1 MLSYRLK
8 VSSPYSPENVLIPT
22 KSENLKEP
30 PPMWNNE
37 KALQGFTTLQLSV
50 PLGHSVCLSFSPIE
64 DDYLRNAPTGKRRNY
79 FSSSVGLKIERGSN
93 PNEKCY

>member
-30 PPMWNNE
+30 PPLQDGCLADGLSQVALSGAAGTE
-37 KALQGFTTLQLSV
+37 KQGVF
-50 PLGHSVCLSFSPIE
+50 PAIDEAAGGKIE
-64 DDYLRNAPTGKRRNY
+64 DQTAVHLG
-79 FSSSVGLKIERGSN
+79 VEGEV
-93 PNEKCY
+93 EVV

>member
-30 PPMWNNE
+30 PPFE
-37 KALQGFTTLQLSV
+37 K
-50 PLGHSVCLSFSPIE
+50 P
-64 DDYLRNAPTGKRRNY
+64 
-79 FSSSVGLKIERGSN
+79 
-93 PNEKCY
+93 

>member
-30 PPMWNNE
+30 PPKKIAAHFE
-37 KALQGFTTLQLSV
+37 EGRQHEPAILHLIIAAETAS
-50 PLGHSVCLSFSPIE
+50 
-64 DDYLRNAPTGKRRNY
+64 RR
-79 FSSSVGLKIERGSN
+79 
-93 PNEKCY
+93 

>member
-30 PPMWNNE
+30 PPSDNR
-37 KALQGFTTLQLSV
+37 TC
-50 PLGHSVCLSFSPIE
+50 PFS
-64 DDYLRNAPTGKRRNY
+64 AAA
-79 FSSSVGLKIERGSN
+79 
-93 PNEKCY
+93 

>member
-30 PPMWNNE
+30 PPIRFRGTFKEQTW
-37 KALQGFTTLQLSV
+37 
-50 PLGHSVCLSFSPIE
+50 LGNL
-64 DDYLRNAPTGKRRNY
+64 G
-79 FSSSVGLKIERGSN
+79 
-93 PNEKCY
+93 

>member
-30 PPMWNNE
+30 PPFGNDGE
-37 KALQGFTTLQLSV
+37 
-50 PLGHSVCLSFSPIE
+50 
-64 DDYLRNAPTGKRRNY
+64 
-79 FSSSVGLKIERGSN
+79 
-93 PNEKCY
+93 

>member
-30 PPMWNNE
+30 PP
-37 KALQGFTTLQLSV
+37 LPSGL
-50 PLGHSVCLSFSPIE
+50 
-64 DDYLRNAPTGKRRNY
+64 NATA
-79 FSSSVGLKIERGSN
+79 
-93 PNEKCY
+93 

>member
-30 PPMWNNE
+30 PP
-37 KALQGFTTLQLSV
+37 TLFDL
-50 PLGHSVCLSFSPIE
+50 P
-64 DDYLRNAPTGKRRNY
+64 
-79 FSSSVGLKIERGSN
+79 
-93 PNEKCY
+93 

>member
-30 PPMWNNE
+30 PP
-37 KALQGFTTLQLSV
+37 LGFH
-50 PLGHSVCLSFSPIE
+50 HSLMVSCSPP
-64 DDYLRNAPTGKRRNY
+64 ARR
-79 FSSSVGLKIERGSN
+79 
-93 PNEKCY
+93 C

>member
-30 PPMWNNE
+30 PPFQKRWNRF
-37 KALQGFTTLQLSV
+37 A
-50 PLGHSVCLSFSPIE
+50 
-64 DDYLRNAPTGKRRNY
+64 R
-79 FSSSVGLKIERGSN
+79 SVGGS
-93 PNEKCY
+93 

>member
-30 PPMWNNE
+30 PPLPFPTDIPGCDSRSWGRAGDFPFYDGWGSRMASLRARLLF
-37 KALQGFTTLQLSV
+37 KAR
-50 PLGHSVCLSFSPIE
+50 
-64 DDYLRNAPTGKRRNY
+64 LRT
-79 FSSSVGLKIERGSN
+79 F
-93 PNEKCY
+93 CF